1 MLANLE
7 VPEQVRPIGVTAI
20 AMLFFLSATYIAALG
35 GIMLL
40 APGTVPMMLGAP
52 LLFGLELAGP
62 YMFLLLAAAGALI
75 GWGLFRL
82 SNLARRAAAIVAV
95 LGVVMLVPSVSA
107 NVITLQW
114 KGLFFGGLGVIVR
127 VMIAWYLWQRPVV
140 EAFEK
145 R

>member
-40 APGTVPMMLGAP
+40 APGTVSMMLGAP

-82 SNLARRAAAIVAV
+82 SNLARRAAARHGFGHAGQLCDEDVRR
-95 LGVVMLVPSVSA
+95 LGRAAP
-107 NVITLQW
+107 
-114 KGLFFGGLGVIVR
+114 
-127 VMIAWYLWQRPVV
+127 
-140 EAFEK
+140 
-145 R
+145 